1 MLTVAA
7 ESPVTSEGRLLIEGS
22 EAALREHY
30 PPEDCFSFSPEELT
44 GSESTFLIA
53 REFDEPIGCVALVD
67 CGGYGEIKRLYVRPE
82 WRHRGVAD
90 ELMDRLEADA
100 RNQGFGVV
108 RLETGSRLAA
118 AVQLYERRGY
128 RRCARF
134 GCYRDHP
141 ASLFMEK
148 CLD

>member
-7 ESPVTSEGRLLIEGS
+7 ESPVTTEGRHLIEGS

-30 PPEDCFSFSPEELT
+30 PPEDCFSFSPEELA
-44 GSESTFLIA
+44 GSDSTFLVA
-53 REFDEPIGCVALVD
+53 RELGEPVGCVALVD

-90 ELMDRLEADA
+90 VLMNRLEADA
-100 RNQGFGVV
+100 RNQGLGIV

-118 AVQLYERRGY
+118 AVRLYERRGY
-128 RRCARF
+128 NRCSKF

-148 CLD
+148 RLD